1 MLEKLTVENYALIER
16 LDLELSPGLNIIT
29 GETGAGKSILLGALG
44 LILGNRADTSVLKD
58 EGRNC
63 VIEGVFGLKAYGL
76 ESFFTENELE
86 YDQTTIIRRIISP
99 AGKSRAYINDI
110 PVQLGTLREL
120 SMRLIDIHS
129 QNQSTLAADEN
140 FRLRIV
146 DSLADNEALI
156 KNYLQ
161 LYTSLRAKEK
171 ELLRLKTDIEQS
183 RRDEDYMR
191 FQWEQLTALGLKN
204 GEFETLETEQKEL
217 ANAEEILSA
226 LATAEQLLGNEQDG
240 VLTGLKSAAQNL
252 QHINKVLNP
261 AGDLAER
268 IQSAYVE
275 LKDVEAELS
284 SLAGR
289 IESNPTRLEAVDV
302 KLGAVYSL
310 MKKHGVESAGE
321 LIALEAELRAR
332 LEAIVG
338 AGENIAGM
346 EAEIEIM
353 RSKSIGAAEKVTTS
367 RRKAAAK
374 LSKNVEVILGRLGMQ
389 GARFAAEIVP
399 AGGLSVSGADE
410 VHFKFDANREG
421 KMQPLEKVASGG
433 ETSRVMLAIK
443 SVVARSAKL
452 PTIIFD
458 EIDTGVSGRIADV
471 TGDIIAELGQAMQ
484 VINITHLP
492 QVASK
497 GDTHFLVYKE
507 DAPAGTYTRMRRLN
521 KEQRVQEIAKMLS
534 GSTITSAAILQAKS
548 LLGYE

>member
-44 LILGNRADTSVLKD
+44 LILGNRADTGVLKD

-63 VIEGVFGLKAYGL
+63 VIEGVFRLKEYGL

-146 DSLADNEALI
+146 DSLADDGALI
-156 KNYLQ
+156 KSYLQ
-161 LYTSLRAKEK
+161 LYISLRAKEK

-332 LEAIVG
+332 LESIVG
-338 AGENIAGM
+338 AGENIAEM

-367 RRKAAAK
+367 RRKAATK

-399 AGGLSVSGADE
+399 AGGLSASGADE